1 MDWKMIKS
9 FMKDFMADSIAYFTG
24 SFLVGLFY
32 YIDGQKEIEII
43 YPLSILLYIYIIW
56 ILYRFLRYKKLYQ
69 GLDDMCKINDY
80 GEKFSEEISKK
91 VKYSMN
97 RLHTEYLNQL
107 SDQETKRKKER
118 RFLSL
123 WVHNM
128 KTPVSVTDLILQR
141 MKREEM
147 DISSGVQAVSEE
159 NKKLLSGLNTVLDMI
174 RLEEFSKDYVPEQLD
189 LQKELNIIIN
199 KNKNLFIYN
208 HVFPKVMMEVDEAI
222 VLSDRKWNELM
233 LNQFISNAVKYSRED
248 DGTSKN
254 VYFKIEKEKDRI
266 ILTIQDEGI
275 GIPEHDISKV
285 WEPFFTGENGRKGYL
300 SSGIGL
306 YFCSEVSKLLG
317 HTLKL
322 TSEVGKGT
330 CASIS
335 YLAKL

>member
-1 MDWKMIKS
+1 MDWNMIKS
-9 FMKDFMADSIAYFTG
+9 FMKDHLADTIAYFTG
-24 SFLVGLFY
+24 SFLIGLFY
-32 YIDGQKEIEII
+32 YMDGQKEIEIL
-43 YPLSILLYIYIIW
+43 YPLSILLFVYIIW
-56 ILYRFLRYKKLYQ
+56 MLYRFLEYKKLYK
-69 GLDDMCKINDY
+69 GIDDMLKNNDYEGNFRRDVNKKINT
-80 GEKFSEEISKK
+80 
-91 VKYSMN
+91 SMN
-97 RLHTEYLNQL
+97 RIHMEYLNRL
-107 SDQETKRKKER
+107 SDQEIKRKKER

-141 MKREEM
+141 MKRGELEL
-147 DISSGVQAVSEE
+147 SSGVQAVSEE
-159 NKKLLSGLNTVLDMI
+159 NNKLLSGLNTVLDMI
-174 RLEEFSKDYVPEQLD
+174 RLEEFSKDYIPEQLD
-189 LQKELNIIIN
+189 IQKELNIIIN

-208 HVFPKVMMEVDEAI
+208 HVFPKVMMNLDKAV

-233 LNQFISNAVKYSRED
+233 INQFISNAVKYSKEA

-254 VYFKIEKEKDRI
+254 IYFTIGKEKDRI
-266 ILTIQDEGI
+266 ILTIRDEGI

-285 WEPFFTGENGRKGYL
+285 WEPFFTGDNGRKGYQ

-322 TSEVGKGT
+322 TSEVSKGT
-330 CASIS
+330 SVSIS

>member
-1 MDWKMIKS
+1 MDWNMIKS
-9 FMKDFMADSIAYFTG
+9 FMKDHMADSIAYFTG
-24 SFLVGLFY
+24 SFLIGLFY
-32 YIDGQKEIEII
+32 YMDGQKKIEIL
-43 YPLSILLYIYIIW
+43 YPLSILLFVYLIW
-56 ILYRFLRYKKLYQ
+56 MLYRFLEYKRLYK
-69 GLDDMCKINDY
+69 GLDDMLKINNYEGNYINSID
-80 GEKFSEEISKK
+80 KK
-91 VKYSMN
+91 INSSMN
-97 RLHTEYLNQL
+97 RLHYEYLNRL
-107 SDQETKRKKER
+107 SDQEIARKKER

-147 DISSGVQAVSEE
+147 DISSGIQAASEE

-174 RLEEFSKDYVPEQLD
+174 RLEEFSKDYIPEQLD
-189 LQKELNIIIN
+189 LYKELNIIIN

-208 HVFPKVMMEVDEAI
+208 HVFPKVVMNLDKAV

-233 LNQFISNAVKYSRED
+233 INQFISNGVKYSKET

-254 VYFKIEKEKDRI
+254 IFFIIGKEEDRI
-266 ILTIQDEGI
+266 ILTIKDEGI

-285 WEPFFTGENGRKGYL
+285 WEPFFTGDNGRKGYQ

-330 CASIS
+330 SVSIS